1 MRWNSA
7 GNSTEIPRKYD
18 GNITGNST
26 DKQPQNKDS
35 LTKEYKTEIGKTHE
49 RYDKRKPVSIFPIDE
64 ITAPS
69 QFKLRGSYTPRK
81 TKDRN
86 SDGIVTAPPQ
96 NL

>member
-1 MRWNSA
+1 GSA
-7 GNSTEIPRKYD
+7 SPFINFSDDSTPTPLSRTTNMTE
-18 GNITGNST
+18 NST

-49 RYDKRKPVSIFPIDE
+49 RYDEIKP
-64 ITAPS
+64 A

-86 SDGIVTAPPQ
+86 SDGIVTTSPQ
-96 NL
+96 KL